1 MKLNELITSFT
12 IYMTNE
18 EAALLET
25 IDRPMP
31 WISFNE
37 RDKFLLDNLIKKSL
51 VCKVRANGQ
60 VLVIKND

>member
-1 MKLNELITSFT
+1 MKLNELISSFT
-12 IYMTNE
+12 IYVTNE
-18 EAALLET
+18 EKDLLET

-37 RDKFLLDNLIKKSL
+37 RDRFLLDNLIKKSL
-51 VCKVRANGQ
+51 VCKDRADGQ